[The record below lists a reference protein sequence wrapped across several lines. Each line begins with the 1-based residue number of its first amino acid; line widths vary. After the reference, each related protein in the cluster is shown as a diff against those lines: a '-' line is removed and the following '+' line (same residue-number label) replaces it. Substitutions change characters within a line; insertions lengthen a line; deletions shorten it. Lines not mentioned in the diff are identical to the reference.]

1 MERRIYRM
9 YGLVPYNIS
18 PIQQA
23 IQFGHGVVEY
33 ANDYFNDE
41 DYQLW
46 ARNDK
51 TFIILNG
58 GTTNSNELTPGT
70 LNTHLKTINDHDLKN
85 CIFREPDLGDQVTA
99 IVFLVD
105 DRVWDTKNWP
115 DYQMTYAEQD
125 TFKSMKKDATPEEIP
140 GILESFE
147 SYRIWFN
154 KFSDNYKEAE
164 KIVWMREFLSPR
176 NFRLA

>member
-1 MERRIYRM
+1 M

-23 IQFGHGVVEY
+23 IQYGHAVVEY
-33 ANDYFNDE
+33 ANDHFHDE

-46 ARNDK
+46 ARQDK

-58 GTTNSNELTPGT
+58 GTTNRSTLTPGS
-70 LNTHLKTINDHDLKN
+70 LNTHLDTIVSKGLKN
-85 CIFREPDLGDQVTA
+85 AIFREPDLGDQLTA

-115 DYQMTYAEQD
+115 GYQMNYEEQE
-125 TFKSMKKDATPEEIP
+125 TFKVMKKDAKPEDIP

-154 KFSDNYKEAE
+154 KFSNNYHEAE